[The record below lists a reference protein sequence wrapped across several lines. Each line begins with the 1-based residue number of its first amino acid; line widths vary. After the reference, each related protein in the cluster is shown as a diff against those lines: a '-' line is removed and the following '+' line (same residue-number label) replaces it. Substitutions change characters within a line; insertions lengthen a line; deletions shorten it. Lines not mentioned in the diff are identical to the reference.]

1 MRKAYLVYFR
11 PRGNNYAF
19 SRLDCI
25 KVFAYDKKEARWEA
39 TSQIGDCY
47 RIMKVEEA

>member
-1 MRKAYLVYFR
+1 MKRYIVSYR

-19 SRLDCI
+19 SRLDQI
-25 KVFAYDKKEARWEA
+25 VVYAKDKKEARFEA
-39 TSQIGDCY
+39 FMQIGDCY